1 MLGGEDIEN
10 EVRERRDN
18 KEGQSALSCQHTQ
31 QKHHNHA
38 HEAKRGQTNRVVTS
52 MPEHLQSTA
61 YVQRLSQGA
70 QISLKDGRF
79 TQKRYVIKEKLNQLD
94 PVYPNGDAVS

>member
-1 MLGGEDIEN
+1 M
-10 EVRERRDN
+10 
-18 KEGQSALSCQHTQ
+18 SCQHTQ

-38 HEAKRGQTNRVVTS
+38 HEAKRGQTNRVVTG
-52 MPEHLQSTA
+52 MPEHLQSPPH
-61 YVQRLSQGA
+61 VQRLSQGA